1 MQITRGI
8 IAKAQKVVIY
18 GPEGIGKSSFASD
31 FPEPLF
37 IDTEGSTNLM
47 NVARA
52 PRPTSWSMLLGQI
65 DWVKKNSGCCKT
77 LIIDTIDWAEQLC
90 VEHVCATHNKKG
102 VEDFGYGNGY
112 VYVKEEFGRL
122 LNKLQDIVDIGI
134 NTVLTAH
141 AQIRKFEQPDEAGSY
156 DRYELKLGKKTGS
169 QTSPL
174 VKEWADMVLFANY
187 KTIVVTVEKKK
198 KAQGGERV
206 MHTVHHPS
214 WDAKNRHDLDEVLP
228 LAYSSIASCIP
239 NDPQF
244 KGASKPQMEPPV
256 TVTQQQPI
264 KQEEIKQDIPP
275 NNKVVSETDRYF
287 YHPESDSYWI
297 LKKGEAIPTDQD
309 AELSVELNKDEW
321 EERKFQQENLTGDK
335 CSVCGEP
342 QFNTPSGVC
351 CKNGHGGADPAKPAS
366 IEPPGEPVPR
376 ALDDLMTANQV
387 TVDEIKKVV
396 ASKGYYPLNTPIAN
410 YDPGFIDGVLIG
422 AWEQVF
428 NAIKMD
434 RELPF
439 N

>member
-8 IAKAQKVVIY
+8 IAKAQKIVIY

-65 DWVKKNSGCCKT
+65 GWVKKNPACCKT
-77 LIIDTIDWAEQLC
+77 LVIDTIDWAEQLC
-90 VEHVCATHNKKG
+90 VEHICATHNKKG

-122 LNKLQDIVDIGI
+122 LNQLQDIVDVGI
-134 NTVLTAH
+134 NVVLTAH

-156 DRYELKLGKKTGS
+156 DRYELKLGKKTSS

-187 KTIVVTVEKKK
+187 KTIVVTIDKKK

-214 WDAKNRHDLDEVLP
+214 WDAKNRHDLEEVLP
-228 LAYSSIASCIP
+228 LFYASIASCIP

-244 KGASKPQMEPPV
+244 KGAAKSQPQQVETSVAITRQQTMAAPAPVPAPELPP
-256 TVTQQQPI
+256 TQKVTQQ
-264 KQEEIKQDIPP
+264 
-275 NNKVVSETDRYF
+275 
-287 YHPESDSYWI
+287 PEHD
-297 LKKGEAIPTDQD
+297 
-309 AELSVELNKDEW
+309 
-321 EERKFQQENLTGDK
+321 FTGDK

-351 CKNGHGGADPAKPAS
+351 CKNGHGGAESAETEPTEQGES
-366 IEPPGEPVPR
+366 IPR
-376 ALDDLMTANQV
+376 ALADLMRINKVLVA
-387 TVDEIKKVV
+387 EIKEVV
-396 ASKGYYPLNTPIAN
+396 AAKGYYPLNTPIAN
-410 YDPGFIDGVLIG
+410 YDPGFIEGVLVG

-428 NAIKMD
+428 AAIKEA
-434 RELPF
+434 RKLPF
-439 N
+439 